1 MVGEA
6 RGARGRAAPA
16 AACRR
21 MGCRRVD
28 GADDG
33 WGRRKGLSCGFSAKK
48 KEGLSGDTLTLLVDF
63 SYLYP
68 YH

>member
-21 MGCRRVD
+21 MGCGRVD

-33 WGRRKGLSCGFSAKK
+33 VGGAERVYLVGFLPKK
-48 KEGLSGDTLTLLVDF
+48 KEGLSGGT
-63 SYLYP
+63 Y
-68 YH
+68 

>member
-21 MGCRRVD
+21 MGCGRVD

-33 WGRRKGLSCGFSAKK
+33 VGGAERVYLVGFLPKKRRVY
-48 KEGLSGDTLTLLVDF
+48 LVAHTSSNYEDF
-63 SYLYP
+63 ISV
-68 YH
+68 